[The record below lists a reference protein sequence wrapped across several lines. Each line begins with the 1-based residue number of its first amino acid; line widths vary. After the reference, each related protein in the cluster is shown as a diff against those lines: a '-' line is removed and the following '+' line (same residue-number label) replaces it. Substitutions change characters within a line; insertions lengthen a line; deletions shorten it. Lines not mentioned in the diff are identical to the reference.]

1 VRQRGGTLAGVLD
14 GIDTLPSISF
24 IVPARDEERHLATCV
39 GSLLTQDYPSE
50 LIEVL
55 IVDGASADRTREI
68 ADSLALGDARVRVLD
83 NPDRITA
90 AAFNQGLAAAT
101 SEVMSIVSAHSRTD
115 RAFARHVADALHES
129 GAHLVGG
136 RTVSV
141 PAVDSAMARAIC
153 RATSSP
159 FGLGNARHHYA
170 DEPGWIDTGY
180 PSAYRRALVD
190 QIGSFDETLIR
201 NQDDEYHLR
210 ARRAGFPMWYDP
222 RLQTEYFPRS
232 TVAAVARQYFE
243 YGYWRAFT
251 LAKHRTVASAR
262 HLVPAAFVAGVAA
275 GPIAAR
281 RRSSRLLWRA
291 AVAAY
296 GMLLV
301 TAGARQWRRAPRD
314 ELARFVVVIAVLH
327 TSYGL
332 GFWRG
337 TAALVAR
344 ATHVRGDRARGDR

>member
-1 VRQRGGTLAGVLD
+1 VRQRGGTLAGRRD

-24 IVPARDEERHLATCV
+24 IVPARDEEHHLATCV
-39 GSLLTQDYPSE
+39 GSLLSQDYPSE

-68 ADSLALGDARVRVLD
+68 AEAFARRDGRVRVLD

-101 SEVMSIVSAHSRTD
+101 SDVMSIVSAHSRTD
-115 RAFARHVADALHES
+115 RAFARHVADALRES

-159 FGLGNARHHYA
+159 IGLGNARHHYA

-190 QIGSFDETLIR
+190 EIGSFDETLIR

-232 TVAAVARQYFE
+232 TLAAVARQYFE

-251 LAKHRTVASAR
+251 LAKHGTVASAR
-262 HLVPAAFVAGVAA
+262 HLVPAAFVLGVAS
-275 GPIAAR
+275 GPIVAR
-281 RRSSRLLWRA
+281 RRGLRILWQA
-291 AVAAY
+291 ALGAY
-296 GMLLV
+296 GALLAA
-301 TAGARQWRRAPRD
+301 AGAGELRRSPRD
-314 ELARFVVVIAVLH
+314 EVGRFVVVIAVLH

-337 TAALVAR
+337 AAAVATR
-344 ATHVRGDRARGDR
+344 ATRSTGARGNR